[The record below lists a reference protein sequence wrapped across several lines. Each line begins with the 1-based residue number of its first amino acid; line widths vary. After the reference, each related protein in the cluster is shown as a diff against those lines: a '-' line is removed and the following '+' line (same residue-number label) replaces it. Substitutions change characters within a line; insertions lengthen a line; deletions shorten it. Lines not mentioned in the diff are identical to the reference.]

1 MMTTIREL
9 FDQSRPIDR
18 RIEKVITYGSSNEV
32 FLKQEIQEYVVTHSI
47 EEDLEKVLD
56 RLDEGMSGD
65 AHNVEV
71 GVWVSGFYG
80 SGKSSFTKYLGFA
93 LDQSNQLYG
102 KPAVVVGNS
111 VGDVFE
117 ANGGEVRSDAS
128 LVSPNFVSTD
138 NYYLRIRPCR
148 ASDCSM
154 IYSNAAPFFEM
165 TRIY

>member
-1 MMTTIREL
+1 MEHRLIAYQGLGAKIGDKGT
-9 FDQSRPIDR
+9 DKVRP
-18 RIEKVITYGSSNEV
+18 V
-32 FLKQEIQEYVVTHSI
+32 
-47 EEDLEKVLD
+47 
-56 RLDEGMSGD
+56 
-65 AHNVEV
+65 
-71 GVWVSGFYG
+71 
-80 SGKSSFTKYLGFA
+80 
-93 LDQSNQLYG
+93 

-138 NYYLRIRPCR
+138 NYYLWIRPRR

-154 IYSNAAPFFEM
+154 IYSNAAPFFDM